1 MLMDGKST
9 YGEKVTSLVE
19 IMGRPAYVRVLLLL
33 RKQGPL
39 RFTEIQK
46 ILELNPKTID
56 GALKDLRRGLWIVP
70 MTGEE
75 TPGGRILVQYDLSKR
90 GHALIELLD
99 GVHEAARRRQR
110 TLGSDAVK
118 ELDALFA

>member
-1 MLMDGKST
+1 MDGKYA

-75 TPGGRILVQYDLSKR
+75 APGGRILVQYDLSKR